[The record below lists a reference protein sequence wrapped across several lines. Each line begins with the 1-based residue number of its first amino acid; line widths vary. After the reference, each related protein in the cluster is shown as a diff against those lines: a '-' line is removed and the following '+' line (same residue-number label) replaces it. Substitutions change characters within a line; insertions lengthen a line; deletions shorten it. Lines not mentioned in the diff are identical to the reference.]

1 MRKGKFKH
9 LTWSDRLVIERMLQ
23 ENFSKK
29 EIASAIGC
37 CLKTIYNEIKRA
49 SYEHTNSELKIEIR
63 YSPDLAHEKYLK
75 GLKKKGAK
83 AKLSEDK
90 RQLKFI
96 EKMIAQDKY
105 SPKAVLL
112 HIKKYNLKFKESI
125 SSVNTIYSAIR
136 KGYFEMLSL
145 EHLPRRGRNIKHKK
159 KVQIQKRASRGVS
172 IEKRPKAVENR
183 ATFGHWEMD
192 CVEGRLQ
199 NKKTLLVLTERK
211 TRYEIIEQLKSHTT
225 SEVVKALNRIE
236 KRFKSSFFDI
246 FKTITV
252 DNGHEFN
259 DEQGMK
265 KALYRTGDR
274 TKIYYCHPYAPHE
287 RGSNENQNLLVRRF
301 FPKGSDFDKTVNRN
315 IVKDAEYWINTYP
328 RGIFNGDCPLDKF
341 NKEIKALGF
350 DLLI

>member
-172 IEKRPKAVENR
+172 IEKRPKAEIGR
-183 ATFGHWEMD
+183 AH
-192 CVEGRLQ
+192 V
-199 NKKTLLVLTERK
+199 
-211 TRYEIIEQLKSHTT
+211 
-225 SEVVKALNRIE
+225 
-236 KRFKSSFFDI
+236 
-246 FKTITV
+246 
-252 DNGHEFN
+252 
-259 DEQGMK
+259 
-265 KALYRTGDR
+265 
-274 TKIYYCHPYAPHE
+274 
-287 RGSNENQNLLVRRF
+287 
-301 FPKGSDFDKTVNRN
+301 
-315 IVKDAEYWINTYP
+315 
-328 RGIFNGDCPLDKF
+328 
-341 NKEIKALGF
+341 
-350 DLLI
+350 